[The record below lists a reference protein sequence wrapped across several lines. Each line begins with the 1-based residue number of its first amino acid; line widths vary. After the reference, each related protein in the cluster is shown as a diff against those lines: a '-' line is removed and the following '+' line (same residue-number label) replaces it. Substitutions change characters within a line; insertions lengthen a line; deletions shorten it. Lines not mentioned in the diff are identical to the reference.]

1 MTIVDPG
8 SVGSNITTLSKS
20 VNSNRRTNMS
30 SGENS
35 RQLVVLD
42 VDGGVDD
49 AQAMMLAL
57 THPHVQV
64 LGITCVA
71 GNVKVNQ
78 VCQNV
83 LRVLKV
89 FGRPEVPVFAGA
101 SVSLLG
107 THVDACHYLGQDGMG
122 DVPDPDPPSADLV
135 QSEHAV
141 SALLR
146 LSKEYPDEIN
156 LVATGPL
163 TNLALAV
170 RTDPGFPARLR
181 KLTLMGGNIHGLG
194 NVTPSAEYNFWC
206 DPEAAHVVLEGY
218 RSLFPITVVPWET
231 CVQDHDISWDTWM
244 DICAIPTKRG
254 QFHAAIQQQMIAK
267 QKQHRLFSAH
277 FHTYDLYAVAV
288 ALFPEVLY
296 KTLEVYARVELKGEI
311 TRGQMVCDYNDKW
324 GKHPNVRVVKKLDLP
339 SVLNMLRRALE

>member
-1 MTIVDPG
+1 
-8 SVGSNITTLSKS
+8 
-20 VNSNRRTNMS
+20 MS
-30 SGENS
+30 SRENT

-49 AQAMMLAL
+49 AQAIMLAL

-71 GNVKVNQ
+71 GNVNVDQ
-78 VCQNV
+78 VCRNV

-89 FGRPEVPVFAGA
+89 FDRLEVPVFAGA
-101 SVSLLG
+101 SLSLLG

-146 LSKEYPDEIN
+146 LSREYP
-156 LVATGPL
+156 
-163 TNLALAV
+163 
-170 RTDPGFPARLR
+170 
-181 KLTLMGGNIHGLG
+181 GLG

-218 RSLFPITVVPWET
+218 VSLFPITVVPWET
-231 CVQDHDISWDTWM
+231 CVQDHD
-244 DICAIPTKRG
+244 
-254 QFHAAIQQQMIAK
+254 
-267 QKQHRLFSAH
+267 
-277 FHTYDLYAVAV
+277 
-288 ALFPEVLY
+288 
-296 KTLEVYARVELKGEI
+296 
-311 TRGQMVCDYNDKW
+311 
-324 GKHPNVRVVKKLDLP
+324 NVG
-339 SVLNMLRRALE
+339 